1 MEFISGLDEKDK
13 KFQNKQFEIIKNLTV
28 WSDLL
33 GFGKKFYNNQWE
45 LNPEAWQ
52 KIDLRLKNFYRQ
64 HYLNFSSL
72 NEYIFILNDGI
83 VRTIPLVWKD
93 TTIVNQLLE
102 VSMWIRN
109 IVISHV
115 NVNRD
120 DNIGA
125 RTVLSYGERF
135 NSFLDEIT
143 VDDLVYNYTK
153 KDKKAKSQLALN
165 TGDYTLMHNPRQ
177 LQMNTALSK
186 SYIIESLGS
195 NQGIDGN
202 NFFIDKS
209 FFDYLKSIVK
219 NIVKN
224 NEILEVIDENNLFV
238 IKYKDEL
245 EIECNWLMGFE
256 IKNQIE
262 VSKPFMTTVYKIKAF
277 YPHDENP
284 KEFKFEMIR

>member
-1 MEFISGLDEKDK
+1 MSVNFNMELISGLDK
-13 KFQNKQFEIIKNLTV
+13 KYQNKKFEIIKNLTV

-33 GFGKKFYNNQWE
+33 GFGKDFYKNQWE
-45 LNPEAWQ
+45 LNQEQWQ
-52 KIDLRLKNFYRQ
+52 QIDLRLKFFYRQ

-83 VRTIPLVWKD
+83 VRTIPLVWKH
-93 TTIVNQLLE
+93 TTIVNQLFE

-115 NVNRD
+115 NVNRND
-120 DNIGA
+120 DIGA

-143 VDDLVYNYTK
+143 IDDLVYNYTK
-153 KDKKAKSQLALN
+153 KDQNDKSQLALN
-165 TGDYTLMHNPRQ
+165 IGDYTLMHNPRS

-195 NQGIDGN
+195 KQGIEGN
-202 NFFIDKS
+202 NCFIDKS
-209 FFDYLKSIVK
+209 FFDYIISVVK
-219 NIVKN
+219 
-224 NEILEVIDENNLFV
+224 EDDTLEVVDEENLFV

-256 IKNQIE
+256 MKNQIQ
-262 VSKPFMTTVYKIKAF
+262 VSEPFVTTVYKIKAF
-277 YPHDENP
+277 YPQDENP
-284 KEFKFEMIR
+284 EKFKFEVII

>member
-33 GFGKKFYNNQWE
+33 GFGKEFYNNQWE

-72 NEYIFILNDGI
+72 NEYIFILNDAV
-83 VRTIPLVWKD
+83 VRTIPLVYNESSSVMNCYPLNNH
-93 TTIVNQLLE
+93 IYE
-102 VSMWIRN
+102 ISMWIRTV
-109 IVISHV
+109 IISHI
-115 NVNRD
+115 NVNKSD
-120 DNIGA
+120 EIGA

-177 LQMNTALSK
+177 LQMNTAVKRSAK
-186 SYIIESLGS
+186 LGS
-195 NQGIDGN
+195 
-202 NFFIDKS
+202 
-209 FFDYLKSIVK
+209 
-219 NIVKN
+219 
-224 NEILEVIDENNLFV
+224 
-238 IKYKDEL
+238 
-245 EIECNWLMGFE
+245 
-256 IKNQIE
+256 
-262 VSKPFMTTVYKIKAF
+262 
-277 YPHDENP
+277 
-284 KEFKFEMIR
+284 

>member
-1 MEFISGLDEKDK
+1 MKYFSGLDEKDK
-13 KFQNKQFEIIKNLTV
+13 KSQNTQFEIVKNLTI

-33 GFGKKFYNNQWE
+33 GFGKDFYKNQWE
-45 LNPEAWQ
+45 LNQEQWQ
-52 KIDLRLKNFYRQ
+52 QIDLRLKNFYRQ

-93 TTIVNQLLE
+93 TTIINQLLE

-153 KDKKAKSQLALN
+153 KDKKAKLQLALN

-209 FFDYLKSIVK
+209 FFDYLRSIVK
-219 NIVKN
+219 NDD
-224 NEILEVIDENNLFV
+224 ILEIVDEDNLFA
-238 IKYKDEL
+238 IKYKDKL
-245 EIECNWLMGFE
+245 KVECNWLMGFE
-256 IKNQIE
+256 MKNQIQI
-262 VSKPFMTTVYKIKAF
+262 SKPFITTVYKIKAF
-277 YPHDENP
+277 YPHDEDP
-284 KEFKFEMIR
+284 KQFKFEMIR